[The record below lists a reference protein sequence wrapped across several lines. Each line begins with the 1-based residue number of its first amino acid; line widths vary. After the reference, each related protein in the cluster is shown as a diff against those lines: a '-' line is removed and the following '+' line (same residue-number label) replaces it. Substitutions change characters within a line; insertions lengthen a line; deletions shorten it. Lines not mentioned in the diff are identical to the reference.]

1 MTSAADGGDDLDGTL
16 ADFRPGALLAF
27 LSASR
32 TSGVLAV
39 RGNHG
44 VVTIWLEDGIAVAA
58 QSEIA
63 GTDVVESLVEILRTP
78 AGTFRYQHGQSVPP
92 HLPLLDAD
100 DLLPRVGRRLQEWES
115 LADAVP
121 SLSLHVKLL
130 NADGRDN
137 VLLSGGA
144 WSVSVAVSSGHA
156 SVASVAKHLG
166 WSTYRTCTAVREL
179 VDSGRAS
186 LVPPPKRRRKRA
198 EQSVTGPAVW
208 HPANQPL
215 WPGAGT
221 SERDRFSHAF
231 DEVVPD

>member
-1 MTSAADGGDDLDGTL
+1 MTSAGEGRDDLQGTL

-32 TSGVLAV
+32 TSGALSV

-44 VVTIWLEDGIAVAA
+44 VVNIWLEDGIAVAA

-63 GTDVVESLVEILRTP
+63 GTDVVEGLVEILRTP
-78 AGTFRYQHGQSVPP
+78 AGTFRYQHGQSVPS
-92 HLPLLDAD
+92 HLPLLGAE
-100 DLLPRVGRRLQEWES
+100 DLLPRVAKRLQEWES

-121 SLSLHVKLL
+121 SMSLHVKLL
-130 NADGRDN
+130 NAGGRDD
-137 VLLSGGA
+137 VVLSGGA

-166 WSTYRTCTAVREL
+166 WSTYRSCKAVREL
-179 VDSGRAS
+179 VESGRAT
-186 LVPPPKRRRKRA
+186 LVPPPKRRRKRPD
-198 EQSVTGPAVW
+198 QSVMGPAIW

-221 SERDRFSHAF
+221 DERDRFAHAF
-231 DEVVPD
+231 DETVPD